1 VSGSAYDSFEDPY
14 CYTVGLPA
22 VALAKAGEE
31 RGGFGGPFFVFNNSF
46 LALLA

>member
-1 VSGSAYDSFEDPY
+1 
-14 CYTVGLPA
+14 VGWLWPKPKQTI
-22 VALAKAGEE
+22 LQKDGQE